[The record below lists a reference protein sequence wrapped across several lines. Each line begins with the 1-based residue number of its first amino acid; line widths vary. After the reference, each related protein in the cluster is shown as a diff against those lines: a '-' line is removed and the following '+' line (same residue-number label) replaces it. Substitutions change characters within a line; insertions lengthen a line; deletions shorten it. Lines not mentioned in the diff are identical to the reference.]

1 MRASAS
7 GAVAV
12 TSAGTGPAVRTA
24 AAVAVAGMSTGPAVN
39 ASAPGGTDVV
49 CARRSK
55 KGAIEP
61 GTASVV

>member
-12 TSAGTGPAVRTA
+12 TSAHTSIVVRTA
-24 AAVAVAGMSTGPAVN
+24 AADAVTGMSTGPAVN
-39 ASAPGGTDVV
+39 ASATGGTDVV

-55 KGAIEP
+55 KDAIKQ
-61 GTASVV
+61 GTAAVV

>member
-1 MRASAS
+1 M
-7 GAVAV
+7 GIIN
-12 TSAGTGPAVRTA
+12 TSYQKLPGTGARTVVRTA